1 MNQAPLLASASIKR
15 LMHEYCT
22 AIDHGDFKRFGLLM
36 KGARWLVEGE
46 PPSPESATNVIVY
59 DDDTP
64 RTKHVISNIDITLA
78 DSGSEATGHSY
89 VQVYQ
94 QTSDRPLQVIFAG
107 EYFDEFRCMGGEWSF
122 ATRDIRCPLFGDLT
136 DHLKDPS
143 LTFRDAPV

>member
-78 DSGSEATGHSY
+78 DSGSEAT
-89 VQVYQ
+89 
-94 QTSDRPLQVIFAG
+94 
-107 EYFDEFRCMGGEWSF
+107 
-122 ATRDIRCPLFGDLT
+122 AT
-136 DHLKDPS
+136 
-143 LTFRDAPV
+143 LTFRFTNKRQTVRSRSFLLANTLTSFDA